1 MADIDVNYDP
11 ITVNN
16 GPVTVALTGLDDISI
31 RYPEPI
37 QTDSD
42 VDAEL
47 RLRIP
52 DPIQTNSTIRLDSAS
67 EIATKS
73 DVNAKVRSDVNANV
87 DLQPVVLDQC
97 LRLSLAP
104 LPPTRICLPSRQR
117 VALSLFGVEIVGL
130 TLEGEARVDV
140 TDLPRASFVKLAKPE
155 QSKGDGLR
163 VRLGT

>member
-11 ITVNN
+11 ITVNS
-16 GPVTVALTGLDDISI
+16 GPITVGINGLDDIRI
-31 RYPEPI
+31 RYPDPI

-52 DPIQTNSTIRLDSAS
+52 DTIKTDSKVRLDSAS
-67 EIATKS
+67 ELTT
-73 DVNAKVRSDVNANV
+73 RSDVNANV

-117 VALSLFGVEIVGL
+117 VSLSLFGVEIVGL

-140 TDLPRASFVKLAKPE
+140 TELPKASFVKLAQPKQPRE
-155 QSKGDGLR
+155 DGLR
-163 VRLGT
+163 VRLGG

>member
-11 ITVNN
+11 ITVNS
-16 GPVTVALTGLDDISI
+16 GPVTVGINGLDDIRI
-31 RYPEPI
+31 RYPDPI

-52 DPIQTNSTIRLDSAS
+52 DPIQTDSKIRLDSAS
-67 EIATKS
+67 ELTTK
-73 DVNAKVRSDVNANV
+73 SDVNANV

-117 VALSLFGVEIVGL
+117 VSLSVFGVEVIGL
-130 TLEGEARVDV
+130 ALEGEARVDV
-140 TDLPRASFVKLAKPE
+140 TDLPKASFVKLAKPKQHKE
-155 QSKGDGLR
+155 DSLR
-163 VRLGT
+163 VRLGE

>member
-11 ITVNN
+11 ITVNS
-16 GPVTVALTGLDDISI
+16 GPIAIGINGLDDIRI
-31 RYPEPI
+31 RYPDPI
-37 QTDSD
+37 QTDAD

-52 DPIQTNSTIRLDSAS
+52 DPIRTDGKLRFDSAS
-67 EIATKS
+67 ELTS
-73 DVNAKVRSDVNANV
+73 RSDVNASV

-117 VALSLFGVEIVGL
+117 VSLSLFGVEVVGV

-140 TDLPRASFVKLAKPE
+140 TDLPRTSLLKLAKPQQARKE
-155 QSKGDGLR
+155 SLR
-163 VRLGT
+163 VRLDG

>member
-11 ITVNN
+11 ITVNS
-16 GPVTVALTGLDDISI
+16 GPITVGINGLDDISI
-31 RYPEPI
+31 RYPDPI

-52 DPIQTNSTIRLDSAS
+52 DPIRADGKIRLDSAS
-67 EIATKS
+67 ELTT
-73 DVNAKVRSDVNANV
+73 RSDVNANV

-97 LRLSLAP
+97 LRLSLSP

-117 VALSLFGVEIVGL
+117 VALSLFGVEVLGL
-130 TLEGEARVDV
+130 TVEGEARVDV
-140 TDLPRASFVKLAKPE
+140 TDLPRTSFVKLAQPKQPRE
-155 QSKGDGLR
+155 GSLR
-163 VRLGT
+163 VRLGS